1 MASSTQG
8 TRVWANS
15 RDSERQGSLV
25 CCSPWGRNELDTT
38 EQLNKNTKKQPSS
51 TASER
56 ISNIW
61 FSIAPERNISQPLKG
76 RKPCDKL
83 QYGWTVNTLCWLT
96 LGSDIRQPQ
105 WTNTLWFHFYD
116 VPRAAIFRGMNRE
129 YIMLADAVKWYKA
142 ATMHKYPVIAF
153 LWCPQSS
160 HIHRDRKQNGSGQG
174 CGRREWDVVL

>member
-105 WTNTLWFHFYD
+105 CTNTLWLHFYD
-116 VPRAAIFRGMNRE
+116 VHRAAIFTGTESRMAVARAVGGGNGM
-129 YIMLADAVKWYKA
+129 L
-142 ATMHKYPVIAF
+142 F
-153 LWCPQSS
+153 F
-160 HIHRDRKQNGSGQG
+160 NGS
-174 CGRREWDVVL
+174 RASVWEDERVLEIDVNIFNTTELYT